1 MTSVGEDLFKAVLS
15 GSSSMLDT
23 EKIALEAVRDL
34 LKDEVKKRIRAKLD
48 EDPELREELK
58 NALEGLAEAKIR
70 ETYAL
75 LRLAR
80 CGAKLSLELVPKHLQ
95 EEIGKEIASML
106 EREFSQL
113 LGEQR

>member
-1 MTSVGEDLFKAVLS
+1 MTSVGEDLLKAVLN

-34 LKDEVKKRIRAKLD
+34 LKDEVKKKIRAKLD